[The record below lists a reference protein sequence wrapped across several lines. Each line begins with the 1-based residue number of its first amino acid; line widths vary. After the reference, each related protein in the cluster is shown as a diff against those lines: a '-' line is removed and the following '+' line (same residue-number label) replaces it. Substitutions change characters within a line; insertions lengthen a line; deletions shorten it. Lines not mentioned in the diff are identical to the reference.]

1 MQAVQGHEMAGS
13 ETTQNHRGHH
23 RSIGTESQERHH
35 FREESQH
42 SLAGN
47 TPSSP
52 KTWSAIFHLHTTEK
66 VHAELQQ
73 VRQLEA
79 TAALGETN
87 DQHIIWASRKE
98 TICRPRTCSQKGTAE
113 AKARANQ
120 TSTSSQLQT
129 HGRALPHGSSP
140 QTVMLTHLGDDVQ
153 EKVKS
158 HGLSLTS
165 VSSAAEQLV

>member
-1 MQAVQGHEMAGS
+1 MEPKRLYFNCCAGVWMQAVQGHEMAGS

-23 RSIGTESQERHH
+23 RSIGTESQERHR
-35 FREESQH
+35 FREESQC

-87 DQHIIWASRKE
+87 DQHIIRASRKE
-98 TICRPRTCSQKGTAE
+98 TIYRPRTCSQKGTAE

-129 HGRALPHGSSP
+129 HGKGSSTW
-140 QTVMLTHLGDDVQ
+140 QFSTD
-153 EKVKS
+153 S
-158 HGLSLTS
+158 HAHTFGR
-165 VSSAAEQLV
+165 